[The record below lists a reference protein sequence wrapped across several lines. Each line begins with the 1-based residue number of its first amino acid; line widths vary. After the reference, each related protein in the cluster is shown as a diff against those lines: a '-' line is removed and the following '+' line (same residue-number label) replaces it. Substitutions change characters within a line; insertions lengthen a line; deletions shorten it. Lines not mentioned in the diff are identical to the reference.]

1 MISAIIKST
10 EEKEIDGM
18 QFSLTTRL
26 PYLTIVSPSK
36 DILHKCVLLEKRK
49 SDTEPL
55 IYEHQQ
61 NIGIRLPYTS

>member
-26 PYLTIVSPSK
+26 PYLTVVSPSK
-36 DILHKCVLLEKRK
+36 DILHKCVLVSGKRK
-49 SDTEPL
+49 SDVEPL

-61 NIGIRLPYTS
+61 NIGIILPR